1 MENDKNTNTK
11 NDKKTILFEETPV
24 PKAVMTLAVPTVIGC
39 LVMILYNLAD
49 TYFVGMLN
57 DPVETAAVTLG
68 ATVILAFNAVTNL
81 FGVGSSSLM
90 SRALGVKDYDT
101 FKRTS
106 AFGFYCAL
114 AASLLFSALVA
125 IFNTPL
131 LNLLGA
137 AADNI
142 EATRSYI
149 FWTVICGAVPAIIN
163 VVMGNLV
170 RSEGSALHASI
181 GTMSGCLLN
190 IILDP
195 FFILPQFLNMGAA
208 GAGLATCI
216 SNCVACI
223 YFFVLL
229 KVKKGRTYV
238 SISIK
243 DFRPS
248 KYIVKEVVLVGVP
261 ASIQNLLNVTGMT
274 VMNNSMSAFG
284 SEAVSAMGIAHKTT
298 MIPMYVSMGLT
309 QGVMPLIG
317 YNFASKNKKRMSSA
331 IKFTLGIGT
340 VFMVIATF
348 FFFVFAKPII
358 MLFMDN
364 ELIVEYGA
372 AFIKGLCLA
381 QPFLAIDF
389 SGVAVFQACGMGEK
403 SLVFAILR
411 KIVFEIPALI
421 VLNKLFPMYGAAY
434 AQLVAEVVLAVAA
447 VLMLRKIMRGNKK
460 SPSRNERKVHR
471 QRTAL

>member
-1 MENDKNTNTK
+1 MKD
-11 NDKKTILFEETPV
+11 DKKTILFEETPV
-24 PKAVMTLAVPTVIGC
+24 PKAVMTLAVPTVVGC

-57 DPVETAAVTLG
+57 NPVETAAVTLG

-81 FGVGSSSLM
+81 FGVGASSLM

-106 AFGFYCAL
+106 AFGFYGAL
-114 AASLLFSALVA
+114 FASILFSLLVA

-137 AADNI
+137 APDNF
-142 EATRSYI
+142 EATKSYI
-149 FWTVICGAVPAIIN
+149 FWTVICGAIPAIMN

-170 RSEGSALHASI
+170 RSEGNALHASV
-181 GTMSGCLLN
+181 GSMSGCLLN

-195 FFILPQFLNMGAA
+195 FFILPNFLNMGAA

-216 SNCVACI
+216 SNCVACL
-223 YFFVLL
+223 YFFVFLA
-229 KVKKGRTYV
+229 VKKGNTYV
-238 SISIK
+238 SISPK

-274 VMNNSMSAFG
+274 VMNNSMSVFG

-309 QGVMPLIG
+309 QGIMPLIG
-317 YNFASKNKKRMSSA
+317 YNFASGNRKRMGSA

-340 VFMVIATF
+340 AFMAVATF
-348 FFFVFAKPII
+348 SFFVFAGPII
-358 MLFMDN
+358 RLFMDN
-364 ELIVEYGA
+364 ELIVEYGT

-389 SGVAVFQACGMGEK
+389 SGVAVFQACGMGKK
-403 SLVFAILR
+403 SLIFAILR
-411 KIVFEIPALI
+411 KIILEIPALVI
-421 VLNKLFPMYGAAY
+421 LNKIFPMYGAAY
-434 AQLVAEVVLAVAA
+434 AQLVAEFILAIAA
-447 VLMLRKIMRGNKK
+447 VMILRKILREK
-460 SPSRNERKVHR
+460 
-471 QRTAL
+471 

>member
-1 MENDKNTNTK
+1 MKD
-11 NDKKTILFEETPV
+11 DKKTLLFEETPI
-24 PKAVMTLAVPTVIGC
+24 PKAVMTLAVPTVVGC

-81 FGVGSSSLM
+81 FGVGASSLM

-114 AASLLFSALVA
+114 TASVLFSVAVA

-131 LNLLGA
+131 LRLLGA
-137 AADNI
+137 TSDNI

-149 FWTVICGAVPAIIN
+149 FWTVICGAVPAIVN

-216 SNCVACI
+216 SNSVACI

-229 KVKKGRTYV
+229 AVKKGRTYV
-238 SISIK
+238 SISPK
-243 DFRPS
+243 DFKPS
-248 KYIVKEVVLVGVP
+248 KYIVKEVFLVGIP

-274 VMNNSMSAFG
+274 VLNNSMSVFG

-298 MIPMYVSMGLT
+298 MIPMYVSMGIS
-309 QGVMPLIG
+309 QGVMPLVG
-317 YNFASKNKKRMSSA
+317 YNFASGNRKRMSTA
-331 IKFTLGIGT
+331 IRFTMTIGISFMAVAT
-340 VFMVIATF
+340 VFF
-348 FFFVFAKPII
+348 FIFSNPII
-358 MLFMDN
+358 ALFMDN

-403 SLVFAILR
+403 SLVFAVLR
-411 KIVFEIPALI
+411 KVVLEIPALI
-421 VLNKLFPMYGAAY
+421 ILNKIFPMYGAAY

-447 VLMLRKIMRGNKK
+447 LIMLKKIMQMKAPQKK
-460 SPSRNERKVHR
+460 
-471 QRTAL
+471 